1 MKKTYIQPEIQ
12 IIELE
17 MEGHILTV
25 SGYDE
30 PAAHPNSNKTVG
42 KSNIWST
49 AIKPTHTS
57 VWDKE
62 W

>member
-1 MKKTYIQPEIQ
+1 MKKAYIRPKIQ
-12 IIELE
+12 IIEMQLE
-17 MEGHILTV
+17 GPLLTA

-30 PAAHPNSNKTVG
+30 PVVNPNPNKTIVKG
-42 KSNIWST
+42 NIWST

-57 VWDKE
+57 VWDKK